1 MRRLSTAQA
10 IRLIAVLVVIA
21 ALVLVLYDPV
31 MNAIF
36 IDRDGLGNELAP

>member
-36 IDRDGLGNELAP
+36 IDREGLGNELAP

>member
-10 IRLIAVLVVIA
+10 VRVIAVLVVIA
-21 ALVLVLYDPV
+21 ALVLVDPV

>member
-1 MRRLSTAQA
+1 MVQTIWVGVLLVALA
-10 IRLIAVLVVIA
+10 AMAV
-21 ALVLVLYDPV
+21 VLYDPV

>member
-1 MRRLSTAQA
+1 MRRLSTVHAV
-10 IRLIAVLVVIA
+10 RVIAVVVVVA

-36 IDRDGLGNELAP
+36 IDRDGIGNELAP